1 MESNRKQAERV
12 LENCRAGLL
21 ALKLKEGEKCPV
33 CGSTHHPEPTGLSD
47 KSVTEEKVEKLKR
60 QEQTGLIKRQRHMQM
75 LRKLRQH
82 WSRQK

>member
-47 KSVTEEKVEKLKR
+47 KSVTEEK
-60 QEQTGLIKRQRHMQM
+60 
-75 LRKLRQH
+75 
-82 WSRQK
+82 